1 MTDLERLARAF
12 VVPLG
17 HDPAKDWARVY
28 VGNGFEADGSLKA
41 LCHELARAA
50 LAAMRVPSYA
60 MLNEG
65 GVAMTKTWT
74 DPWDELGPEMTEL
87 LALPDAPSAVSLE
100 ARTHVAPHVKATWQ
114 AMIDAA
120 LEGEQ

>member
-28 VGNGFEADGSLKA
+28 VGNGLEADGSLKA

-50 LAAMRVPSYA
+50 LTAMRPPSYA
-60 MLNEG
+60 MLIAAKG
-65 GVAMTKTWT
+65 GTGK
-74 DPWDELGPEMTEL
+74 PKN
-87 LALPDAPSAVSLE
+87 AVTSGIWV
-100 ARTHVAPHVKATWQ
+100 R
-114 AMIDAA
+114 MIDAA
-120 LEGEQ
+120 LEAQE